1 MGIMGYLR
9 NRAGLLIFLIGL
21 AIVAFLLGDVINY
34 GTPFWSRNQNAVGSI
49 NGNSIDYTEFNSQ
62 VDQTVSMYQNQ
73 MGGGSANAQ
82 MRSFAVEQVWDQ
94 YISQELLKEEIKK
107 IGLNVSKDELNDMV
121 HGSNPS
127 MQITQAFTNP
137 ETGEFDRN
145 FLNQFLEQVKSG
157 QVDPQMNQQWEMLL
171 DNVLNEKQSEKY
183 SNLLNNSLYITAL
196 EVKDKYESENKL
208 ANFNY
213 LVLDYGS
220 VEDSEIEINDADYKA
235 YYDEHKKEFLNKEET
250 RSLEYIVFDAR
261 PSAAD
266 TSAAFTNIE
275 NLKKELIESTDDSLF
290 VSIHSETKYPVKYY
304 SKNELNSG
312 LDTLLFN
319 REEGETVGPILN
331 EGAYQIA
338 KVMDTKFS
346 PDSVQASHIL
356 LDATKEGGLDKATA
370 KADSIKKLIEGGD
383 SFSALA
389 VEFSVDEQSKINGGD
404 LGTFPRGQMIPE
416 FEEAVFEGKAG
427 DVITVN
433 SQYGVH
439 IIRIEKQI
447 GNSKIVKA
455 AIVDFPIHSSKETT
469 NDAYKKA
476 NNFFSALNEDN
487 FVEEADKQDLE
498 LQKVEN
504 TNAMASQYNSTEIPR
519 DLARWAFEAKE
530 GAVSDKVYESEDA
543 FIVARLVGIQKK
555 GQLPLEAVK
564 KRIDSKVKNE
574 ARAKILKEKIN
585 KAIDEG
591 SSLEAAAKKLGKSIA
606 NVEEASF
613 ANPVI
618 PGVSQ
623 EPAVIGTV
631 FGLQPNTPSKAIKG
645 ETGVYAVE
653 VESFVNPDKLIE
665 SEIKTQRDI
674 QLSAYQQAAF
684 SAIFEALKGEAKID
698 DNRIRFY

>member
-1 MGIMGYLR
+1 
-9 NRAGLLIFLIGL
+9 
-21 AIVAFLLGDVINY
+21 
-34 GTPFWSRNQNAVGSI
+34 
-49 NGNSIDYTEFNSQ
+49 
-62 VDQTVSMYQNQ
+62 
-73 MGGGSANAQ
+73 
-82 MRSFAVEQVWDQ
+82 
-94 YISQELLKEEIKK
+94 
-107 IGLNVSKDELNDMV
+107 
-121 HGSNPS
+121 
-127 MQITQAFTNP
+127 
-137 ETGEFDRN
+137 
-145 FLNQFLEQVKSG
+145 
-157 QVDPQMNQQWEMLL
+157 
-171 DNVLNEKQSEKY
+171 
-183 SNLLNNSLYITAL
+183 
-196 EVKDKYESENKL
+196 
-208 ANFNY
+208 
-213 LVLDYGS
+213 
-220 VEDSEIEINDADYKA
+220 
-235 YYDEHKKEFLNKEET
+235 
-250 RSLEYIVFDAR
+250 
-261 PSAAD
+261 
-266 TSAAFTNIE
+266 
-275 NLKKELIESTDDSLF
+275 
-290 VSIHSETKYPVKYY
+290 
-304 SKNELNSG
+304 
-312 LDTLLFN
+312 
-319 REEGETVGPILN
+319 
-331 EGAYQIA
+331 
-338 KVMDTKFS
+338 
-346 PDSVQASHIL
+346 
-356 LDATKEGGLDKATA
+356 
-370 KADSIKKLIEGGD
+370 
-383 SFSALA
+383 
-389 VEFSVDEQSKINGGD
+389 INGGD

-476 NNFFSALNEDN
+476 NDLFSELNEDN
-487 FVEEADKQDLE
+487 FVEEAEKQDLE

-504 TNAMASQYNSTEIPR
+504 TNAMASQYNSTETPR
-519 DLARWAFEAKE
+519 DLARCAFEAKE

-574 ARAKILKEKIN
+574 ARAKILKEKSN

-631 FGLQPNTPSKAIKG
+631 FGLQPNPPSKAIKG

-653 VESFVNPDKLIE
+653 VQSFVNPDKLIE